1 MEKRKKMIIESDKD
15 ESPVKLIEYHTDNAY
30 LEAIAM

>member
-1 MEKRKKMIIESDKD
+1 MIIESDKD
-15 ESPVKLIEYHTDNAY
+15 ESPVKLIEYNTDNAY